1 MPYQGEVRTKIG
13 RMILIEFKPKLSM
26 TKDDI

>member
-1 MPYQGEVRTKIG
+1 MPYQGKVRTKIG
-13 RMILIEFKPKLSM
+13 RMIIEFKPKLIM